1 MPQGLTSLLTRG
13 QVLYKVLNGTLIHS
27 QKCEKESERGMAIKV
42 ARKIQ
47 RTPIVEKAP
56 EPKKEEKK
64 EKSRLELLPDDYK
77 DEVTPREIILD
88 ETGKLVISVK
98 RGGDY
103 GLPHVDI
110 RHFVTTERF
119 TGFTKKGVNFPLEFL
134 YELMDLLHE
143 VSDECDRKGLE

>member
-1 MPQGLTSLLTRG
+1 
-13 QVLYKVLNGTLIHS
+13 
-27 QKCEKESERGMAIKV
+27 MAIKV

-47 RTPIVEKAP
+47 RTPIVEKKP
-56 EPKKEEKK
+56 EPKKEAKTEKP
-64 EKSRLELLPDDYK
+64 RLELLPDEYK
-77 DEVTPREIILD
+77 DEIPPREIVLD

>member
-1 MPQGLTSLLTRG
+1 
-13 QVLYKVLNGTLIHS
+13 
-27 QKCEKESERGMAIKV
+27 MAIKV

-47 RTPIVEKAP
+47 RTPIVEKVP
-56 EPKKEEKK
+56 EKKQKDKEETKS
-64 EKSRLELLPDDYK
+64 KSRELPPDEYK
-77 DEVTPREIILD
+77 EEIPSKEIVLD

-119 TGFTKKGVNFPLEFL
+119 TGFTKKGINFPLEFL
-134 YELMDLLHE
+134 YELIDLLQE

>member
-1 MPQGLTSLLTRG
+1 
-13 QVLYKVLNGTLIHS
+13 
-27 QKCEKESERGMAIKV
+27 MAIKV

-47 RTPIVEKAP
+47 RTPIVEKQS

-64 EKSRLELLPDDYK
+64 HKTLPPDEYK
-77 DEVTPREIILD
+77 DEVEPREVELD
-88 ETGKLVISVK
+88 ETNKLVVSVK

-119 TGFTKKGVNFPLEFL
+119 TGFTKKGINFPLEFL
-134 YELMDLLHE
+134 YYLIYLLNE
-143 VSDECDRKGLE
+143 VSYECDRKGLE

>member
-1 MPQGLTSLLTRG
+1 
-13 QVLYKVLNGTLIHS
+13 
-27 QKCEKESERGMAIKV
+27 MAIKV

-47 RTPIVEKAP
+47 RTPIVETKP

-64 EKSRLELLPDDYK
+64 EKKVEKLPPDDYK
-77 DEVTPREIILD
+77 DEIEPKEIVLD

-119 TGFTKKGVNFPLEFL
+119 TGFTKKGINFPLEFL
-134 YELMDLLHE
+134 YELMDLLKD

>member
-1 MPQGLTSLLTRG
+1 
-13 QVLYKVLNGTLIHS
+13 
-27 QKCEKESERGMAIKV
+27 MAIKV

-64 EKSRLELLPDDYK
+64 EKPKLELLPDEYK
-77 DEVTPREIILD
+77 DEITPKEIPLD

-110 RHFVTTERF
+110 RHFVHTERF
-119 TGFTKKGVNFPLEFL
+119 TGFTKKGINFPLEFL
-134 YELMDLLHE
+134 YELMDLLQE

>member
-1 MPQGLTSLLTRG
+1 
-13 QVLYKVLNGTLIHS
+13 
-27 QKCEKESERGMAIKV
+27 MAIKV

-47 RTPIVEKAP
+47 RTPIVEKKP

-64 EKSRLELLPDDYK
+64 HRELPPDEYK
-77 DEVTPREIILD
+77 DEVTPREIEID
-88 ETGKLVISVK
+88 ENGKLVISVK
-98 RGGDY
+98 RGGDL

-110 RHFVTTERF
+110 RHFVTTERY

-134 YELMDLLHE
+134 YELMDLLKE

>member
-1 MPQGLTSLLTRG
+1 
-13 QVLYKVLNGTLIHS
+13 
-27 QKCEKESERGMAIKV
+27 MAIKV

-47 RTPIVEKAP
+47 RTPIVEGKAP
-56 EPKKEEKK
+56 EVKKPKEE
-64 EKSRLELLPDDYK
+64 EKPSRKLPPDEYK
-77 DEVTPREIILD
+77 DEIPPKEIVLD

-110 RHFVTTERF
+110 RHYVTTERY
-119 TGFTKKGVNFPLEFL
+119 TGYTKKGVNFPLEFL
-134 YELMDLLHE
+134 YELVDLLNE